1 MAVMGAEME
10 WITQSAGICS
20 TLHGS
25 GAEVAAVVGQ
35 EWGSHSG

>member
-20 TLHGS
+20 TLHG
-25 GAEVAAVVGQ
+25 GDAEVAVMLG
-35 EWGSHSG
+35 